1 MTPDEFRA
9 ALKEL
14 SIRQGWLAAR
24 LGVHPVTVSKWAHGT
39 LEVPPYA
46 SFALELLRMVPERR
60 RAEVG
65 SEDKVKT
72 TGAVMRLKIGP
83 KQ

>member
-14 SIRQGWLAAR
+14 GIRQGWFAAR

-39 LEVPPYA
+39 LEVPRYA
-46 SFALELLRMVPERR
+46 SFALELLLRLEGRR
-60 RAEVG
+60 IKLEL
-65 SEDKVKT
+65 T
-72 TGAVMRLKIGP
+72 QP
-83 KQ
+83 